1 MFNQDIST
9 FTTDSFLQTSDN
21 LEPPNTEYVNMLSKE
36 LLRGP
41 QPNGTVPP
49 LTESCSRGSRQV
61 LDYNSLIPSRLFYSN
76 SSRLKDALHKMI
88 SNSVTEECSLM
99 SLTARFCKV
108 LNVSITL
115 LSLVNNRVLYD
126 HIILHFQHKCYQLIK
141 LNQLVHFS

>member
-1 MFNQDIST
+1 MFNQGIST

-115 LSLVNNRVLYD
+115 LLPVNNRVLYD
-126 HIILHFQHKCYQLIK
+126 NIVLHVSMDV
-141 LNQLVHFS
+141 LVTMIVS